1 MAQREGSRA
10 GWSTKKTVKAERGLS
25 QGRDGQ
31 WAIAYA
37 CSLRHIHRERVDTVK
52 GNARALL
59 AARRTAAQRDATW
72 CPRLERQRAL
82 AAQRDA
88 EAHEATRVLFAD
100 WCTEWLA
107 WAKLHHKGYATDVSR
122 VTLLSRT
129 FGPLRL
135 DEITTAG
142 VETFLSTLLATRQPT
157 TCNRYRTL
165 LQGMLSRAV
174 RHGRLARNP
183 VAGIARHIESTGRV
197 IYLNPE
203 GEGALYHALRLEH
216 RALFLVSLNTGLRWS
231 EQRRLTWRCVDFL
244 TGALTIEESKTGRSR
259 VVPMNSLVRDVMTE
273 LATTRKRLGDPREAV
288 FADAPRRPEDFFPP
302 AVTRARTA
310 LAGAGR
316 APEQLDGYTWH
327 ANRHTWASRLTMAGV
342 DPRTI
347 MALGGWSN
355 MVMLARY
362 SHLTPG
368 HLQAAVEKLVPIP
381 VTAAEL
387 TQN

>member
-1 MAQREGSRA
+1 VTG
-10 GWSTKKTVKAERGLS
+10 
-25 QGRDGQ
+25 GR
-31 WAIAYA
+31 WVITYV

-82 AAQRDA
+82 ATQRATEAQ
-88 EAHEATRVLFAD
+88 EATRVLFAD
-100 WCTEWLA
+100 WCVEWLA

-122 VTLLSRT
+122 VALLSRR

-135 DEITTAG
+135 DEISAAG
-142 VETFLSTLLATRQPT
+142 VEAFLSKLLATRRPT
-157 TCNRYRTL
+157 RCNRDRTL

-174 RHGRLARNP
+174 RHGLLARNP
-183 VAGIARHIESTGRV
+183 VAGIARHAESTGRV
-197 IYLNPE
+197 IYLTPD
-203 GEGALYHALRLEH
+203 GEGTLYHALRLEH

-273 LATTRKRLGDPREAV
+273 LATARKRIGDSREAV
-288 FADAPRRPEDFFPP
+288 FADGPQRPEEFFPR
-302 AVTRARTA
+302 AVTRPRAA
-310 LAGAGR
+310 LAGAEQDP
-316 APEQLDGYTWH
+316 AQLDGYTWH

-347 MALGGWSN
+347 MVLGGWSN
-355 MVMLARY
+355 MGMLARY

-368 HLQAAVEKLVPIP
+368 HLQAAVEKLVPAP
-381 VTAAEL
+381 VTPAEL
-387 TQN
+387 AQN

>member
-1 MAQREGSRA
+1 MAERDGTRSS
-10 GWSTKKTVKAERGLS
+10 WSTKKTVKAERGLS
-25 QGRDGQ
+25 QGRDGR

-37 CSLRHIHRERVDTVK
+37 CSLRHIHRERADTVK

-82 AAQRDA
+82 AAQREA

-100 WCTEWLA
+100 WSTEWLA

-122 VTLLSRT
+122 VALLSGT
-129 FGPLRL
+129 FGPLKL
-135 DEITTAG
+135 DEITAAG
-142 VETFLSTLLATRQPT
+142 VEAFLSKLLATRRPT

-174 RHGRLARNP
+174 RHGLLVRNP

-197 IYLNPE
+197 VYLNPQ
-203 GEGALYHALRLEH
+203 GEGALYQALRLEH

-259 VVPMNSLVRDVMTE
+259 VVPMNSLVRDVLTE
-273 LATTRKRLGDPREAV
+273 LATARKRIGDPREAV
-288 FADAPRRPEDFFPP
+288 FADAPRRPEQFFPRG
-302 AVTRARTA
+302 VSRARTA
-310 LAGAGR
+310 LAGAGQDPAR
-316 APEQLDGYTWH
+316 LDGYTWH

-355 MVMLARY
+355 MGMLARY

-368 HLQAAVEKLVPIP
+368 HLQAAVEKLVPTP
-381 VTAAEL
+381 ATRR
-387 TQN
+387 N

>member
-10 GWSTKKTVKAERGLS
+10 GWSTKKKVKAERGLS

-88 EAHEATRVLFAD
+88 EAHEATRVPFAD

-142 VETFLSTLLATRQPT
+142 VETGIVDASRRLPHALLVVAPPLALFGLLILPVAMAVQWLVRRQFGRPGPPV
-157 TCNRYRTL
+157 RIRQSRTL
-165 LQGMLSRAV
+165 
-174 RHGRLARNP
+174 
-183 VAGIARHIESTGRV
+183 
-197 IYLNPE
+197 
-203 GEGALYHALRLEH
+203 
-216 RALFLVSLNTGLRWS
+216 
-231 EQRRLTWRCVDFL
+231 RR
-244 TGALTIEESKTGRSR
+244 
-259 VVPMNSLVRDVMTE
+259 
-273 LATTRKRLGDPREAV
+273 
-288 FADAPRRPEDFFPP
+288 RRPAAFSQPWHLL
-302 AVTRARTA
+302 TRMPSACDNMLLPKSNR
-310 LAGAGR
+310 
-316 APEQLDGYTWH
+316 PERNGT
-327 ANRHTWASRLTMAGV
+327 SPAGV
-342 DPRTI
+342 TC
-347 MALGGWSN
+347 
-355 MVMLARY
+355 
-362 SHLTPG
+362 
-368 HLQAAVEKLVPIP
+368 
-381 VTAAEL
+381 TAP
-387 TQN
+387 